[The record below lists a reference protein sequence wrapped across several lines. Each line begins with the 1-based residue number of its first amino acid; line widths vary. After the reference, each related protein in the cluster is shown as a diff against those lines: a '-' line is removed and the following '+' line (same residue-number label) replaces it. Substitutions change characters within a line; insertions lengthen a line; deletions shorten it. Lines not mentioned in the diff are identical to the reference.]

1 MHTQALGGRGEN
13 YYSGCEALKGLLYNE
28 NFLPTSYST
37 HIGCTLIVVG
47 AMVKAAMLFARLAL
61 NQLSSLLCAFVV
73 TVGGFSYG
81 PVDARSA
88 PGGALRNIT
97 YGELVCTHL
106 APGQFTDLSQPQA
119 GNGGYI
125 VNATEL
131 IDVLGGSYAP
141 GQRYRGQSYNFFL
154 CVSKCAACKDSTC

>member
-1 MHTQALGGRGEN
+1 
-13 YYSGCEALKGLLYNE
+13 
-28 NFLPTSYST
+28 
-37 HIGCTLIVVG
+37 
-47 AMVKAAMLFARLAL
+47 MVKATMFFARLAL

-88 PGGALRNIT
+88 PAGALRNIT

-141 GQRYRGQSYNFFL
+141 GQRYRGQSYNFSLF
-154 CVSKCAACKDSTC
+154 VSKCAACKDGTC